1 MSCFSV
7 HYIIVCS
14 INGIAGFFI
23 QAFCMIASCH
33 RESGMAMKNK
43 WKYLP
48 SVADRCSLSS
58 VDMKETFPPSYPCG
72 RHGRLP
78 GWHSQQYPAKQM
90 DRLPTR
96 LPGPVLVRWLTQ
108 LGQAFNH
115 VQSGESRIRY
125 QSSSGVSHEGT
136 NGMVPS
142 WRLSPGRFHAD
153 VQLNKI
159 SLHPV
164 RQGVHPCMK
173 CLPDERGEHCDLP
186 GHQCDLVAWG

>member
-23 QAFCMIASCH
+23 LPFCMIPSCH
-33 RESGMAMKNK
+33 REVGMAMKDK
-43 WKYLP
+43 RKDCP
-48 SVADRCSLSS
+48 SVADESLLSR

-96 LPGPVLVRWLTQ
+96 LPGPVHVRRLARPV
-108 LGQAFNH
+108 QAFNH
-115 VQSGESRIRY
+115 VQSGESRIRD
-125 QSSSGVSHEGT
+125 QPFSGVSHEGT
-136 NGMVPS
+136 NDMVPS

-153 VQLNKI
+153 VRVKQNPTA
-159 SLHPV
+159 SGTSRCAYLHAVPT
-164 RQGVHPCMK
+164 RRKG
-173 CLPDERGEHCDLP
+173 RTS
-186 GHQCDLVAWG
+186 